1 MICCKTIFT
10 RLISNSK
17 RFLLLL
23 TETVAEGEAV
33 VEHAESNIHLDARGM
48 LEVHY
53 QFIMRITDLALLTP
67 HGFPCIMHET
77 VVRTLQSKVAGQ
89 ILPHTLQ
96 SECRPINHRLTVMGN
111 GILRRALFRQA
122 ERKMNTA
129 VR

>member
-1 MICCKTIFT
+1 
-10 RLISNSK
+10 
-17 RFLLLL
+17 
-23 TETVAEGEAV
+23 
-33 VEHAESNIHLDARGM
+33 M

-53 QFIMRITDLALLTP
+53 QFIMRIADLALLTP

-129 VR
+129 VRRSNFGFTAARSNEHSQ